1 MKSKTIVVNDGKRI
15 ENRFRRLNLTNSIL
29 IALAVP
35 GIISF
40 LYLIFTNLPYYH
52 QRISIFYPIVHSSL
66 FIAPYM
72 LFSLF
77 NLELLKVVRTKKI
90 GVYTK
95 KNIIRLC
102 DEIIK
107 ENFNPHEE
115 IPSVYIVRNIGNNA
129 FAINSLLLNCIKT
142 LNSITI
148 SRALFQY
155 LNVHELKAVIA
166 HEIGH
171 FKRYISIYKRI
182 TFIPFLFI
190 VLITYLTTA
199 VLLPVLGIP
208 AFTLYLISFYLIH
221 RVMTLP
227 FKLFK
232 KDVEFLS
239 DLYAANKYGKLY
251 MVNALIKIYQMNNLD
266 ILLNLEISNF
276 VMQSSQFKTKDIPTL
291 AGTIKRKLS
300 KKIHDE
306 DLIKKEIEIQLK
318 KIKPRNLK
326 TLSANQI
333 KKRNRALKRYQKNL
347 LKLLNHKTIDWDD
360 VDNHQRDGRIDA
372 IEYEGLIETLENNPE
387 LQLFKTPKDNI
398 RKMKFGT
405 HPALRE
411 RILFVHYN
419 CARLE

>member
-1 MKSKTIVVNDGKRI
+1 M
-15 ENRFRRLNLTNSIL
+15 RLNFTNSIL
-29 IALAVP
+29 IVLAVP
-35 GIISF
+35 GIIFF

-95 KNIIRLC
+95 EKIIRLC
-102 DEIIK
+102 DETIK

-171 FKRYISIYKRI
+171 FKRYIPIYKRI
-182 TFIPFLFI
+182 TFIPFFFI

-266 ILLNLEISNF
+266 ILLSLEISNF

-291 AGTIKRKLS
+291 AGTIKRNLS
-300 KKIHDE
+300 KKIYDE
-306 DLIKKEIEIQLK
+306 DLIKNEIGIQLK
-318 KIKPRNLK
+318 KIKPRKLK

-419 CARLE
+419 CAHLE

>member
-1 MKSKTIVVNDGKRI
+1 
-15 ENRFRRLNLTNSIL
+15 
-29 IALAVP
+29 
-35 GIISF
+35 
-40 LYLIFTNLPYYH
+40 
-52 QRISIFYPIVHSSL
+52 
-66 FIAPYM
+66 M

-95 KNIIRLC
+95 EKIIRLC

-171 FKRYISIYKRI
+171 FKRYIPIYKRI

-199 VLLPVLGIP
+199 VFLPVLGIP

-266 ILLNLEISNF
+266 ILLSLEISNF
-276 VMQSSQFKTKDIPTL
+276 VMQSSQFKTKDIPPL

-300 KKIHDE
+300 KKIYDE
-306 DLIKKEIEIQLK
+306 DLIKNEIGIQLK
-318 KIKPRNLK
+318 KIKPRKLK

-419 CARLE
+419 CAHLE

>member
-1 MKSKTIVVNDGKRI
+1 
-15 ENRFRRLNLTNSIL
+15 
-29 IALAVP
+29 
-35 GIISF
+35 
-40 LYLIFTNLPYYH
+40 
-52 QRISIFYPIVHSSL
+52 
-66 FIAPYM
+66 
-72 LFSLF
+72 
-77 NLELLKVVRTKKI
+77 
-90 GVYTK
+90 
-95 KNIIRLC
+95 
-102 DEIIK
+102 
-107 ENFNPHEE
+107 
-115 IPSVYIVRNIGNNA
+115 
-129 FAINSLLLNCIKT
+129 
-142 LNSITI
+142 
-148 SRALFQY
+148 
-155 LNVHELKAVIA
+155 
-166 HEIGH
+166 
-171 FKRYISIYKRI
+171 
-182 TFIPFLFI
+182 
-190 VLITYLTTA
+190 
-199 VLLPVLGIP
+199 
-208 AFTLYLISFYLIH
+208 
-221 RVMTLP
+221 MTLP

-276 VMQSSQFKTKDIPTL
+276 VMQSSQFKTKNIPTL

-300 KKIHDE
+300 KKIYDE
-306 DLIKKEIEIQLK
+306 DLIKNEIGIQLK
-318 KIKPRNLK
+318 KIKPRKLK

-419 CARLE
+419 CAHLE